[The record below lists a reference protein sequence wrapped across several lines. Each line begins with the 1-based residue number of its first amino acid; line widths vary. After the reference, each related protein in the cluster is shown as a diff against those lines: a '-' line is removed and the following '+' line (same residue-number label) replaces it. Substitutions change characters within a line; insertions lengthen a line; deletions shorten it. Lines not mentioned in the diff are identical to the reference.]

1 MVHYRK
7 NKKRQVAKWGTPK
20 KNILESVA
28 MQIPTKVF
36 LSVRP
41 CSRVVALG
49 DIILPPRDVDDE
61 D

>member
-1 MVHYRK
+1 MGH
-7 NKKRQVAKWGTPK
+7 TK
-20 KNILESVA
+20 KNILKSVA